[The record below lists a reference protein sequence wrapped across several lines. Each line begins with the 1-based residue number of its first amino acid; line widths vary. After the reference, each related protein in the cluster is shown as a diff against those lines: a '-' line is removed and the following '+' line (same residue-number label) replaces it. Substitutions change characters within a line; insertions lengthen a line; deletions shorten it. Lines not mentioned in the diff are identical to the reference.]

1 MTFPM
6 SSAPIQSLDR
16 VEIPYGAYWSTPF
29 AKWQGSLQHLHSVRL
44 AAHVAK
50 AELARRK
57 LAPEQF
63 DFGALGL
70 TIVQFQSFYG
80 AVWPLYEIG
89 LRHVAGPQIS
99 QVCATGPRVLLAG
112 AAEIQLGLASTA
124 LLLGADRTS
133 NSPHIYYPAP
143 GAPGGTGEAEDQ
155 VGYNFAHD
163 AVGGHAML
171 QTAENV
177 AKKHSVSTSEQHA
190 VALMR
195 YTQYQEALKHDCA
208 FQKRYMTLP
217 FEVPQPNFKSN
228 FKAKA
233 GVLQT
238 DEGVFA
244 TTAEGLA
251 GLKPVMPGGTVTF
264 GGQTHPADGNC
275 GIVLATPGKARD
287 MSTDSAVRVRILA
300 FGQARADLGYMPE
313 APVFATQRAL
323 QNADVS
329 IKDIKA
335 VKSHN
340 PFAVNDVVF
349 SRSTGF
355 PLERMNNYG
364 CSLVWGH
371 PHAATGMRA
380 IIELIEELRIVGG
393 GIGLFQ
399 GCAAGDSAMAVV
411 LQVDDRRA

>member
-1 MTFPM
+1 MPDT
-6 SSAPIQSLDR
+6 PIQSLDR

-50 AELARRK
+50 AELAKRN

-63 DFGALGL
+63 DFGVLGL

-89 LRHVAGPQIS
+89 LKHVAGPQIS
-99 QVCATGPRVLLAG
+99 QVCATGPRVLLTG
-112 AAEIQLGLASTA
+112 AAEIQLGMASAA

-143 GAPGGTGEAEDQ
+143 GAPGGTGESEDQ

-177 AKKHSVSTSEQHA
+177 AKKHSVSTTQQHE

-195 YTQYQEALKHDCA
+195 YEQYQDALKHDGA

-217 FEVPQPNFKSN
+217 FEVPKPN

-233 GVLQT
+233 SVLQT
-238 DEGVFA
+238 DEGVFV
-244 TTAEGLA
+244 TTAQGLA

-275 GIVLATPGKARD
+275 GVVLATPEKALELSSD
-287 MSTDSAVRVRILA
+287 PSVRVRIRA

-313 APVFATQRAL
+313 APVPASQRAL
-323 QNADVS
+323 QNAGLS
-329 IKDIKA
+329 IKDVKA

-340 PFAVNDVVF
+340 PFAVNDIVF
-349 SRSTGF
+349 SKATGF

-364 CSLVWGH
+364 CSLIWGH
-371 PHAATGMRA
+371 PHAATGMRG
-380 IIELIEELRIVGG
+380 IIELIEELKMVGG

-399 GCAAGDSAMAVV
+399 GCAAGDSSMAVV
-411 LQVDDRRA
+411 IQVDERPG